1 MTINPM
7 AFTPDFIGSIGV
19 ALLLAAFFANI
30 MGWLKSDGIA
40 YSGINLIGASLSC
53 FASYLIN
60 FLPFVV
66 LEGVWAIVA
75 AIATVRVLTR

>member
-1 MTINPM
+1 
-7 AFTPDFIGSIGV
+7 V
-19 ALLLAAFFANI
+19 ALLLAAFFVNV
-30 MGWLKSDGIA
+30 MGWLRADGLA

-75 AIATVRVLTR
+75 AFATVRAATR

>member
-1 MTINPM
+1 M
-7 AFTPDFIGSIGV
+7 GV

-30 MGWLKSDGIA
+30 MGWLKSDSIA

-75 AIATVRVLTR
+75 AIATLRASTR

>member
-1 MTINPM
+1 MTVKM
-7 AFTPDFIGSIGV
+7 AFSPDLIGSIGV
-19 ALLLAAFFANI
+19 ALLLIAFFANI
-30 MGWLKSDGIA
+30 MGWLKSDSLG

-75 AIATVRVLTR
+75 AIATVRTGIR

>member
-1 MTINPM
+1 MTIISM
-7 AFTPDFIGSIGV
+7 ASPDLIGSIGV
-19 ALLLAAFFANI
+19 ALLLVAFFANV
-30 MGWLKSDGIA
+30 MGWLKADGST

-60 FLPFVV
+60 FLPFVI

-75 AIATVRVLTR
+75 AIAMVRAATR